1 MSDGWLSFN
10 YITFGYNDCFLDFY
24 TCKSLAILRKP
35 PEEGRIDSRNSRRF
49 ILKYIPG
56 KYEHEIIFS
65 VMLAFDKS
73 DAMKLIMQN
82 SYFEPIIHL
91 NAI

>member
-1 MSDGWLSFN
+1 MTVSLIF
-10 YITFGYNDCFLDFY
+10 TLV
-24 TCKSLAILRKP
+24 KSLAILRKP
-35 PEEGRIDSRNSRRF
+35 PEEGRIDGRNSRR
-49 ILKYIPG
+49 IMLKYIPG

-91 NAI
+91 NTI